1 MFLRSEDDHYSVR
14 NAKKY
19 FSSSLKLAQSLKWN
33 PPSGKS
39 SFLKEYIDAHNN
51 IGMLEMDIDNLD
63 EAQRMLMKGLQIC
76 DEEEVIEDDDGRS
89 RLHHNLGKVLM
100 ELRKWDESREHIEK
114 DIMICNRIGHCQGEA
129 KGYINLGELHYR
141 VQKCED
147 AIRCYEKALKLAQSM
162 EDEAALVDQ
171 ISQNIETVKEAR
183 KVMDELKTEAQNLKK
198 LMRNMPMARGTDSE
212 RKCLLQQNASLDR
225 LIDKSSMIFAWLKV
239 CLLIPLLS
247 FLALNMITFH
257 LLLSADMILMRVYK

>member
-19 FSSSLKLAQSLKWN
+19 FISSMNLAENLKGN

-51 IGMLEMDIDNLD
+51 IGMLQMDLDNLD
-63 EAQRMLMKGLQIC
+63 EAQKILMKGLQIC

-89 RLHHNLGKVLM
+89 RLHHNLGKVFM
-100 ELRKWDESREHIEK
+100 ELRKWDKSREHIEK
-114 DIMICNRIGHCQGEA
+114 DIMICNRIDHIQGEA

-147 AIRCYEKALKLAQSM
+147 AILCYEKALKLAKSM
-162 EDEAALVDQ
+162 EDEAALADQ
-171 ISQNIETVKEAR
+171 IRQNIETVKEAR
-183 KVMDELKTEAQNLKK
+183 KVMDELKIEEQNFKK
-198 LMRNMPMARGTDSE
+198 LIRNMPMARGTDSE

-239 CLLIPLLS
+239 RL
-247 FLALNMITFH
+247 
-257 LLLSADMILMRVYK
+257 

>member
-1 MFLRSEDDHYSVR
+1 MMGVVGSTIHW
-14 NAKKY
+14 K
-19 FSSSLKLAQSLKWN
+19 SLHGAQ
-33 PPSGKS
+33 
-39 SFLKEYIDAHNN
+39 
-51 IGMLEMDIDNLD
+51 
-63 EAQRMLMKGLQIC
+63 
-76 DEEEVIEDDDGRS
+76 EVG
-89 RLHHNLGKVLM
+89 
-100 ELRKWDESREHIEK
+100 ESREHIEK

-212 RKCLLQQNASLDR
+212 RKCLLQQNASLDC